1 MTGVDTTLMRRDW
14 ERAADPESLAQVPL
28 FAKLPPRRIRK
39 VARDVELA
47 AFLPGDIVLDDGAA
61 ADFFYVVLHG
71 EAELRDG
78 QEVRRIRPG
87 EYFGETGLLDEAR
100 RSVTVV
106 STDELELLRVPG
118 SVFLRL
124 LRQNPAVAY
133 SVLKHVGDQVRGRD
147 PRLTSHA
154 A

>member
-1 MTGVDTTLMRRDW
+1 M
-14 ERAADPESLAQVPL
+14 
-28 FAKLPPRRIRK
+28 RK

-47 AFLPGDIVLDDGAA
+47 AFLPGDVVLDDGAA

-87 EYFGETGLLDEAR
+87 EYFGETGLLNETKP
-100 RSVTVV
+100 SVTVV

-124 LRQNPAVAY
+124 LRQDPAVAY
-133 SVLKHVGDQVRGRD
+133 AVLKHVGDQVRGRD
-147 PRLTSHA
+147 PRLTSRA

>member
-1 MTGVDTTLMRRDW
+1 MTAAGITLTRHDW
-14 ERAADPESLAQVPL
+14 ERAAGPEFLTQVPL
-28 FAKLPPRRIRK
+28 FAKLRPRRMRK

-47 AFLPGDIVLDDGAA
+47 AFLPGDVVLDDGAG

-71 EAELRDG
+71 EAELRDEP
-78 QEVRRIRPG
+78 EVRRIRPG
-87 EYFGETGLLDEAR
+87 EYFGERGLLDETN

-106 STDELELLRVPG
+106 ATNELRLLRLPG

-124 LRQNPAVAY
+124 LRQNSDIAY
-133 SVLKHVGDQVRGRD
+133 AVLKHVGDQVRGPD
-147 PRLTSHA
+147 PRLISRA